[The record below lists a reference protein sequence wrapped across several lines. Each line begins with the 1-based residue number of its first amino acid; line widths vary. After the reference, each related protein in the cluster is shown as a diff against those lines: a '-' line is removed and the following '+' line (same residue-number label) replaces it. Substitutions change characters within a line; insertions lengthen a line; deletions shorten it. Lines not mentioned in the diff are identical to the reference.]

1 MIAYPSR
8 DVVPWR
14 GRPRWHAAAAHLPS
28 DKSISHR
35 LLLFAAL
42 VDHPVTIHGLNQ
54 GRAVTLLADALAQLG
69 VAIEREGPATVTVHG
84 SLAHVSPGDRGTVDL
99 GPSSA
104 AARLLIGALAGLG
117 IACTVDGD
125 ETLRNRP
132 FDWIVDPL
140 RAMGAELEYL
150 GRPGALPIRVG
161 RGAFVGGAA
170 TTHIGSAQAVSAL
183 LYAGMAARR
192 PVAVTYP
199 VVSRD
204 HTQRIAARFG
214 ERIRDDGRTV
224 RLEPGALRVPREVRV
239 PRDPSALAYVAALF
253 WLVHRD
259 EPAAEVRFDGVCLNP
274 TRLGF
279 FAWAARCGFRFDV
292 EAEDEL
298 GGEPV
303 GAIVLR
309 GGGRDARAADLAS
322 KRELHA
328 MIDEIPLAVALASLL
343 PGRSRFAALDELTF
357 KETDR
362 IAATRDLLAAFGV
375 RVDVDGTDVEV
386 AGPQELAVGAAV
398 PSFGDHRLSMT
409 AHVLLLAHRLGA
421 RVVDGECYRTSFPG
435 FGACVDAILGGGDA

>member
-14 GRPRWHAAAAHLPS
+14 GAPRWHAAAAHLPS

-42 VDHPVTIHGLNQ
+42 VDHPVTIHGLSQ
-54 GRAVTLLADALAQLG
+54 GRAVTLLVDALAQLG
-69 VAIEREGPATVTVHG
+69 VAIEHGEPGTVTVRG
-84 SLAHVSPGDRGTVDL
+84 CLARLAPGDRGTVDL

-117 IACTVDGD
+117 VACTVDGD

-140 RAMGAELEYL
+140 RAMGAELDYL
-150 GRPGALPIRVG
+150 GEQGALPIRV
-161 RGAFVGGAA
+161 RPGAFVGGAA
-170 TTHIGSAQAVSAL
+170 ATHIGSAQAVSAL
-183 LYAGMAARR
+183 LYAGIASRR

-204 HTQRIAARFG
+204 HTQRLASRFG
-214 ERIRDDGRTV
+214 ERILDDGRTV
-224 RLEPGALRVPREVRV
+224 RLEPGALRVPSELRV
-239 PRDPSALAYVAALF
+239 ARDPSALAYLAALF

-259 EPAAEVRFDGVCLNP
+259 EPAAEARFEGVHLNP

-279 FAWAARCGFRFDV
+279 FAWSARCGFRFDV
-292 EAEDEL
+292 EAEEEL
-298 GGEPV
+298 AGEPV
-303 GAIVLR
+303 GTIILR

-328 MIDEIPLAVALASLL
+328 MIDELPLAVAVASLL
-343 PGRSRFAALDELTF
+343 PGRARFPALDELTF

-362 IAATRDLLAAFGV
+362 IAATRDLLASLGI
-375 RVDVDGTDVEV
+375 RVDVDGTDIEV
-386 AGPQELAVGAAV
+386 AGPQRLAAGAEV

-409 AHVLLLAHRLGA
+409 AHVLLLAHRVGA
-421 RVVDGECYRTSFPG
+421 RVIGGECFRTSFPG
-435 FGACVDAILGGGDA
+435 FGACVDAIVGGSDA